1 MRKYQKI
8 INQMDLMEKCAILTG
23 AETFGTRKY
32 KKYGIPT
39 MQLSDGPHGLRKQ
52 DAGANHLGLGG
63 SVKATCFPTA
73 ATIANSWD
81 PLLGEKIGEAIGEEA
96 AAQEVGVVLGPGLNM
111 KRSPLCGRNF
121 EYFSEDPYLAGK
133 MAAGYIRGLQKNS
146 LSACPKHFAV
156 NNQELLRMSSNSILD
171 ERTLR
176 EIYLTG
182 FEIAVKEGKPKSI
195 MTSYNLI
202 NGKYANENEHLLK
215 DILKKEWGFQGAVI
229 TDWGGSN
236 DHTEGVRCGS
246 TLEMPV
252 AGGSSVRELIKSVRS
267 GKLEE
272 SVLDDR
278 VEELLEL
285 IYPAEKVIKNSP
297 RKFSEKVHHEL
308 ARKAAAESIVL
319 LKNAEN
325 LLPLKKGISV
335 ALIGDFAKTPR
346 YQGAGSSIV
355 NPTSLDTLLEC
366 ISESE
371 LNYAGYAA
379 GYDRNGAED
388 NALLKEAVSV
398 AQKAEVVLFCIGLD
412 EMKES
417 EGLDRKD
424 MKISENQIRVLQ
436 AVADINPN
444 IIGILSAGSAVEMP
458 WLDSCRALIHGYL
471 GGQAGAG
478 AALDVIL
485 GKVCPSGKL
494 SETYPLQYE
503 DTPAY
508 EYFPGKKSNSEYREG
523 IYIGYRYYETVG
535 QPVRFPFGYG
545 LSYTTFEYSN
555 LKLTDHQAAI
565 TLKNT
570 GNQDGAEIVQM
581 YVHKVKEQDEQNRL
595 FRPEKELKGF
605 QKVFLKAGETKEI
618 TIIFDDKTFRYFD
631 VTAKKWVTEGGTWEI
646 QIGKNCRDIMLSDT
660 IEIKGKKSAD
670 PYQGLNLNSYQSG
683 QIRNVLSKEFS
694 SLLGS
699 TIPEDKI
706 KIDRNIAF
714 GQLNHG
720 RSPIGWIVWLVLTG
734 LLKKSEKSGKPDLN
748 LLFIYNMP
756 LRALS
761 KMTNGAVSMGMVDG
775 LVMEMKGFWVI
786 GLIRTIIEAIRNLAE
801 NIMLENYLKQKQEG
815 KKV

>member
-1 MRKYQKI
+1 
-8 INQMDLMEKCAILTG
+8 
-23 AETFGTRKY
+23 
-32 KKYGIPT
+32 
-39 MQLSDGPHGLRKQ
+39 
-52 DAGANHLGLGG
+52 
-63 SVKATCFPTA
+63 
-73 ATIANSWD
+73 
-81 PLLGEKIGEAIGEEA
+81 
-96 AAQEVGVVLGPGLNM
+96 M

-570 GNQDGAEIVQM
+570 GNQDCAEIVQM